1 MATPNPSYH
10 FSRPAET
17 HEDDEFARAQ
27 VFSIDRRY
35 NALAIR
41 QTSLSGGHVIDVGE
55 GANQMDDAIAMA
67 EADLLGGRYPFARA
81 GLIRRALRPVS
92 DGAGRGRFR

>member
-1 MATPNPSYH
+1 MATPNHH
-10 FSRPAET
+10 FSRPVELRQ
-17 HEDDEFARAQ
+17 DDEIARAQ

-35 NALAIR
+35 NALAIH
-41 QTSLSGGHVIDVGE
+41 QTSLSGGHVVDVGE

-67 EADLLGGRYPFARA
+67 EADILGGRYPFARA